1 MAHNS
6 YDAVVITPFGALGIV
21 AQDALTSIDFLRRG
35 GKPRRARNPLA
46 REVCA
51 QLRAY
56 LSDPRH
62 VFDLPLDLPGSAYQ
76 ARVWRALRRIPAG
89 RVLSYGQLAG
99 KLASGA
105 RAVGSA
111 CRANPVPIV
120 VPCHRV
126 ISAGGGLGGFMGSQ
140 APAQLAIKQWLL
152 AHERAD

>member
-1 MAHNS
+1 MARAD
-6 YDAVVITPFGALGIV
+6 YDAVVISPFGALGIV
-21 AQDALTSIDFLRRG
+21 ARDALTSIDFLPRG
-35 GKPRRARNPLA
+35 VRPRAARTPLA
-46 REVCA
+46 RQVCA

-56 LSDPRH
+56 FSNPRH
-62 VFDLPLDLPGSAYQ
+62 VFDLPLVTHGSDYQ
-76 ARVWRALRRIPAG
+76 ERVWRALRRIPAG

-126 ISAGGGLGGFMGSQ
+126 VAGSGLGGFMGGK

-152 AHERAD
+152 THERAG